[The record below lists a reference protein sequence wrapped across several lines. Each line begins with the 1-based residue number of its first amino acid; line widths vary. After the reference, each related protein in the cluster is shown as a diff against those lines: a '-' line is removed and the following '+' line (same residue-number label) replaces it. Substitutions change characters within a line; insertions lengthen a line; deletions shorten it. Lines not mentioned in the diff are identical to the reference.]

1 MTSPGARLVSSAV
14 PTWPVAG
21 GSLVVGFLVA
31 ELTGVRS
38 LGGLVLLAALV
49 WCWVVWARRRSVLVA
64 VGLTAVYV
72 AAFAVSHVIA
82 GAVGAWVSVALV
94 SAGVALVV
102 FAVADRPV
110 LVAAAGA
117 DGGPT
122 GEAARDGRPGAQPDR
137 R

>member
-1 MTSPGARLVSSAV
+1 MTSPGAHHLSSAP

-21 GSLVVGFLVA
+21 GSLVVGFVVA
-31 ELTGVRS
+31 ELSGVRA
-38 LGGLVLLAALV
+38 LGGVVLLAALV
-49 WCWVVWARRRSVLVA
+49 WCWVLWARRRSVLVA

-82 GAVGAWVSVALV
+82 GAVGAWLSVALV

-110 LVAAAGA
+110 LVAAAGRSS
-117 DGGPT
+117 GVQ
-122 GEAARDGRPGAQPDR
+122 RDR

>member
-1 MTSPGARLVSSAV
+1 MTDPGDRALSTAVATAV

-31 ELTGVRS
+31 ELSGVRS
-38 LGGLVLLAALV
+38 LGGVVLLAALV
-49 WCWVVWARRRSVLVA
+49 WCWLVWARRRSVQVA

-72 AAFAVSHVIA
+72 AAFAVSHVVA

-94 SAGVALVV
+94 SAVVALVV
-102 FAVADRPV
+102 FAVADRPAM
-110 LVAAAGA
+110 VAAGEGVS
-117 DGGPT
+117 GGQ
-122 GEAARDGRPGAQPDR
+122 RDR

>member
-1 MTSPGARLVSSAV
+1 MTDPGDRSRSFAVPTAV

-31 ELTGVRS
+31 ELSGVRA
-38 LGGLVLLAALV
+38 LGGVVLLAALV
-49 WCWVVWARRRSVLVA
+49 WCWLAWARRRSVQVA

-72 AAFAVSHVIA
+72 AAFVVSHVIA

-94 SAGVALVV
+94 AAVVALVV

-110 LVAAAGA
+110 MVAAAGEIS
-117 DGGPT
+117 GGQ
-122 GEAARDGRPGAQPDR
+122 RDR

>member
-31 ELTGVRS
+31 ELTGMRA
-38 LGGLVLLAALV
+38 LGAVVLTAAIV
-49 WCWVVWARRRSVLVA
+49 WCWNAWARRSSVLVA

-72 AAFAVSHVIA
+72 AAFALSHAIA
-82 GAVGAWVSVALV
+82 GAIGALVSVALV
-94 SAGVALVV
+94 SAVVALVV
-102 FAVADRPV
+102 FAVADRPL
-110 LVAAAGA
+110 LVAAAGRTG
-117 DGGPT
+117 DGGA
-122 GEAARDGRPGAQPDR
+122 GSGAGGQYDR

>member
-1 MTSPGARLVSSAV
+1 MTGQGARLVSSAV

-21 GSLVVGFLVA
+21 GSLVVGFAVA

-38 LGGLVLLAALV
+38 LGGVVLLAALV
-49 WCWVVWARRRSVLVA
+49 WCWAAWARRRSVLVA
-64 VGLTAVYV
+64 VGLTAVYA

-82 GAVGAWVSVALV
+82 GAVGAWVSVAVV
-94 SAGVALVV
+94 SAVVALVV

-110 LVAAAGA
+110 LVAAAE
-117 DGGPT
+117 GGS
-122 GEAARDGRPGAQPDR
+122 GVQPDR

>member
-1 MTSPGARLVSSAV
+1 VTSPGARLVSSAV

-31 ELTGVRS
+31 EMTGVRA
-38 LGGLVLLAALV
+38 LGGVVLLVALV
-49 WCWVVWARRRSVLVA
+49 WCWVAWARRRSVLVA

-72 AAFAVSHVIA
+72 AAFALSHVIA
-82 GAVGAWVSVALV
+82 GAIGALVSVALV
-94 SAGVALVV
+94 SAAVALVV

-110 LVAAAGA
+110 LVAAAGRGG
-117 DGGPT
+117 DGG
-122 GEAARDGRPGAQPDR
+122 ASRGAGGQYDR

>member
-1 MTSPGARLVSSAV
+1 M
-14 PTWPVAG
+14 
-21 GSLVVGFLVA
+21 VGFLVA
-31 ELTGVRS
+31 ELSGVRA
-38 LGGLVLLAALV
+38 LGGVVLLAALV
-49 WCWVVWARRRSVLVA
+49 WCWLAWARRRSVQVA

-94 SAGVALVV
+94 AAVVALVV

-110 LVAAAGA
+110 MVAAAEEIS
-117 DGGPT
+117 GGQ
-122 GEAARDGRPGAQPDR
+122 RDR

>member
-1 MTSPGARLVSSAV
+1 MTSRRARALSSDF

-31 ELTGVRS
+31 ELTGVRA
-38 LGGLVLLAALV
+38 LGGVVLLAALA
-49 WCWVVWARRRSVLVA
+49 WCWLTWAWRRSVLVA

-72 AAFAVSHVIA
+72 AAFAISHVIA
-82 GAVGAWVSVALV
+82 GAVGALVSVALV
-94 SAGVALVV
+94 SATVALVV

-110 LVAAAGA
+110 LVAAAGRSGSGGA
-117 DGGPT
+117 DDGWGG
-122 GEAARDGRPGAQPDR
+122 QSDR

>member
-1 MTSPGARLVSSAV
+1 MTDPGDRALSTAV

-31 ELTGVRS
+31 ELSGVRS
-38 LGGLVLLAALV
+38 LGGMVLLAALV
-49 WCWVVWARRRSVLVA
+49 WCWLAWARRCSVLVS

-72 AAFAVSHVIA
+72 AAFAVSHVVA

-94 SAGVALVV
+94 SAVVALVV
-102 FAVADRPV
+102 FAVADRPAM
-110 LVAAAGA
+110 VAAGEGVS
-117 DGGPT
+117 GGQ
-122 GEAARDGRPGAQPDR
+122 RDR

>member
-1 MTSPGARLVSSAV
+1 MTGPAALSSAL

-21 GSLVVGFLVA
+21 GSVVVGFLVA
-31 ELTGVRS
+31 ELTGVRA
-38 LGGLVLLAALV
+38 LGGVVLLAALV
-49 WCWVVWARRRSVLVA
+49 WCWVAWARRRDVLVA

-72 AAFAVSHVIA
+72 AAFALSHVVA
-82 GAVGAWVSVALV
+82 GAVGAWLSVALV

-110 LVAAAGA
+110 LVAAAEGNS
-117 DGGPT
+117 GVQ
-122 GEAARDGRPGAQPDR
+122 RDR